1 MKVLQI
7 NTYCG
12 YGSTG
17 KIAVD
22 IANSL
27 DVNDECFIAYGY
39 FDTNYTNHYNLLK
52 YRSSLVYKI
61 KLLYNRL
68 RGTTGYTNSKRTKD
82 FCRWIDKY
90 NPDVIHLHN
99 LHGDYLNIKILFE
112 YLKKRNYP
120 IVWTF
125 HDCWPFTGRC
135 AYFDYNGCTKWQEG
149 CYSCQFKNVFPI
161 SYIFD
166 TSKEEWIK
174 KRALFQGLNNLTIV
188 TPSLWLANLVSKSFL
203 GDYPIKIINNGIDL
217 TNFQHRE
224 YVDDIIKKYNLHN
237 KKVILGVAGSWSY
250 RKGLNYFIELS
261 KILPDNLQIV
271 LIGLSDSQLSGL
283 PHNIIGIK
291 HTSSVIELSKWYSL
305 SAVYANPTLDDNY
318 PTTNLEAQACGTPVI
333 TFNTGGSPES
343 VQFGKI
349 VYEKDVD
356 ALKDA
361 IMEVLS
367 YDKIGK
373 INYDVLSKKS
383 LAQRYIQLYSNV
395 INITKG
401 E

>member
-1 MKVLQI
+1 MKVLQV

-22 IANSL
+22 IATGL
-27 DVNDECFIAYGY
+27 DVDDECYIAYGY
-39 FDTNYTNHYNLLK
+39 FETSYTNHYNLLK
-52 YRSSLVYKI
+52 YRNTLAYKI
-61 KLLYNRL
+61 KLLFNRL
-68 RGTTGYTNSKRTKD
+68 RGTTGYTNSNRTKN
-82 FCRWIDKY
+82 FCKWIDQY

-99 LHGDYLNIKILFE
+99 LHGDYLNIEVLFE
-112 YLKKRNYP
+112 FLKKRNYP

-135 AYFDYNGCTKWQEG
+135 AYFDYNGCTKWQIG
-149 CYSCQFKNVFPI
+149 CYSCQFKKVFPI

-166 TSKEEWIK
+166 TSREEWIK
-174 KRALFQGLNNLTIV
+174 KKALFQGLKNLTIV
-188 TPSLWLANLVSKSFL
+188 TPSRWLANLVKKSFL
-203 GDYPIKIINNGIDL
+203 CDYPIITINNGIDL
-217 TNFQHRE
+217 TNFQHRDN
-224 YVDDIIKKYNLHN
+224 VDDIIDKYNINN

-261 KILPDNLQIV
+261 QILPDNLQIV
-271 LIGLSDSQLSGL
+271 LIGLSDSQISKLSQ
-283 PHNIIGIK
+283 NIIGIK
-291 HTSSVIELSKWYSL
+291 HTASVLELSKWYSL
-305 SAVYANPTLDDNY
+305 SAVYVNPTLDDNY

-333 TFNTGGSPES
+333 TFETGGSPES
-343 VQFGKI
+343 VQFGRVVHKK
-349 VYEKDVD
+349 ETE

-367 YDKIGK
+367 YNKMGK
-373 INYDVLSKKS
+373 INRNVLSKKL
-383 LAQRYIQLYSNV
+383 LAENYKHLYYEI
-395 INITKG
+395 INLNKG